1 MCSKKT
7 NFARSE
13 RGALLLETAL
23 VTPMLIVLFISVA
36 QFGFAYY
43 IQATMQSAVRAAV
56 RDEQLV
62 NGATVAPSDNFY
74 ACNSAT
80 ITGAPQS
87 IGAIV
92 CDYIDRSGVFGAE
105 NVFQVK
111 AEIFDYDNET
121 SDLSDDVEDMV
132 RVSVQIPLTEVIFI
146 DYNGLLTGGTNLE
159 AYAVMKQEP

>member
-62 NGATVAPSDNFY
+62 NGATVAPSGFETCD
-74 ACNSAT
+74 SSVVT
-80 ITGAPQS
+80 DAPKS
-87 IGAIV
+87 MGAIV
-92 CDYIDRSGVFGAE
+92 CDYINRSGVFGAE
-105 NVFQVK
+105 NAFKVK

-121 SDLSDDVEDMV
+121 PDLPGDDVEEMV
-132 RVSVQIPLTEVIFI
+132 RVSVQIPLTEVVFI